1 MGEYCEG
8 LNALNLN
15 HAEENDDLA
24 ETNAEENDDG
34 AKTPTEENIDLNKA
48 TAEEFNEATREAA
61 EENNA
66 LGQDAAEE
74 NTDLN
79 EGPSWGLPPAA
90 NPWAASGK
98 SGGPTGTSPAPSPLP
113 SVLYDPI
120 SPPWTPSDQAPP
132 FHNRP
137 SGKKK
142 KRFSIQAVITFYSP
156 LQRFHKTAYL
166 ILTFQKSPSTLK
178 NLKLFY
184 PWPEAKFCDKWTKVL
199 CFHLMTTLRF
209 YWK

>member
-113 SVLYDPI
+113 SNLNDPI
-120 SPPWTPSDQAPP
+120 SPPGHPRIKSPP

-137 SGKKK
+137 HGKKK
-142 KRFSIQAVITFYSP
+142 KGFSTQADTTFCSL
-156 LQRFHKTAYL
+156 LQKFHRTACL
-166 ILTFQKSPSTLK
+166 ILIFQSPHSMLK
-178 NLKLFY
+178 I
-184 PWPEAKFCDKWTKVL
+184 
-199 CFHLMTTLRF
+199 
-209 YWK
+209 